1 MIKIPHKSDELGSE
15 VQSLNSL
22 FEETRFSSA
31 SRTLGKLMF
40 FGEHSSIARGDPKTL
55 FKRSERSKEGYVRN
69 GAAPFP
75 HFHCYP
81 VTGVAGS
88 DSGPF

>member
-55 FKRSERSKEGYVRN
+55 FKR
-69 GAAPFP
+69 
-75 HFHCYP
+75 
-81 VTGVAGS
+81 
-88 DSGPF
+88 